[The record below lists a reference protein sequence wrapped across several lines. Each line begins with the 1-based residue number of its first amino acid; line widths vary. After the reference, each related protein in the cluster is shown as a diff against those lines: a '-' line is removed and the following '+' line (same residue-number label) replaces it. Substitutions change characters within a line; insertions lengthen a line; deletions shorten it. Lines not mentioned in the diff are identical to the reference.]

1 MGTSARSRSSG
12 TSPVPS
18 CPLGFINTFTMEVT
32 KIISALI
39 LLFSVVSAGRDFY
52 KILGVKKN
60 ANTNT
65 IKKAYRK
72 LAKTLH
78 PDKNRD
84 DPDAEEKF
92 KDLGVAYE
100 TLKDPELRKVYD
112 RGGEEALQK
121 NERNGG
127 GGDPFSSFFGGGGSP
142 FDDFFGFGGGQGDGQ
157 RDTPKGA
164 NIVMELWTTLEEL
177 YVGNFVE
184 LTHNKPVA
192 KEARGTRKCNCR
204 QEMVTRS
211 MGPGRFQMTQQEV
224 CDECPNIRFVSEEHH
239 LEVEI
244 EPGMMDG
251 MEHKFHSEGEPH
263 MDGDPGD
270 LILQIRT
277 YPHQKFERRGDDLYT
292 NVTLSLVDAL
302 QGFEMDIEHLD
313 GHKVHVSREK
323 ITWPGARIRKQGEG
337 MPNYENNDLFGTLY
351 ITFDVAFPKGELS
364 EKDKELISEILK
376 QDPISAAYNGLG
388 GFKASS

>member
-1 MGTSARSRSSG
+1 MKMGLRATSLLAVVIFLVSEISG
-12 TSPVPS
+12 
-18 CPLGFINTFTMEVT
+18 
-32 KIISALI
+32 
-39 LLFSVVSAGRDFY
+39 GRDFY
-52 KILGVKKN
+52 KILGVSKR
-60 ANTNT
+60 ADTNT

-72 LAKTLH
+72 LAKELH

-84 DPDAEEKF
+84 DPEADDKF

-100 TLKDPELRKVYD
+100 TLKDPDLRKIYD
-112 RGGEEALQK
+112 KGGEEALQK

-127 GGDPFSSFFGGGGSP
+127 GGDPFASFFGGGSP
-142 FDDFFGFGGGQGDGQ
+142 FDDFFGFGGGNNGGE

-164 NIVMELWTTLEEL
+164 NIVMALWVTLEEL

-184 LTHNKPVA
+184 MTHNKPVA
-192 KEARGTRKCNCR
+192 KAAKGTRRCNCR

-211 MGPGRFQMTQQEV
+211 LGPGRFQMTQQEV
-224 CDECPNIRFVSEEHH
+224 CDECPNIRFVSEEHN

-244 EPGMMDG
+244 EQGMMDG

-277 YPHQKFERRGDDLYT
+277 YPHSKFERRGDDLYT

-337 MPNYENNDLFGTLY
+337 MPNYENNNLFGTLY
-351 ITFDVAFPKGELS
+351 ITFDVAFPKGQLNEH
-364 EKDKELISEILK
+364 EKQQISEILK
-376 QDPISAAYNGLG
+376 QDPISEAYNGLG
-388 GFKASS
+388 GFKSSS